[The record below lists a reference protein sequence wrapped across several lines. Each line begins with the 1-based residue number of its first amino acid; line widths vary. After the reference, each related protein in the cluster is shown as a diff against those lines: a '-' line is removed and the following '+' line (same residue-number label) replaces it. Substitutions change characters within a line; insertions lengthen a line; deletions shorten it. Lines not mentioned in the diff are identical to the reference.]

1 MAPWFALKGRLWWVV
16 LWRVRLPAD
25 RWHGRHLLGPLF
37 FLFTFHYG
45 WICRFK
51 QKYLYLGYLFL
62 STVSLGKM
70 LRNLFWD
77 IGFFHPPPLNI
88 YLYINISRI
97 QILSLSIEFRFLF
110 WDSRGFLPLAGWFCL
125 AAWLSAPLA
134 RWQDPAPPKSSFAS
148 LRVGDETGRGFAPM
162 LVSFSEA
169 GWDAWGM
176 LGGCLGEAWGM
187 LGGCLAPGLDWLNS
201 HCEFE

>member
-1 MAPWFALKGRLWWVV
+1 MAWQAPPRATLFSFYISLWMDLSFQTKICIFGLSLSLHRVV
-16 LWRVRLPAD
+16 GENVEE
-25 RWHGRHLLGPLF
+25 F
-37 FLFTFHYG
+37 
-45 WICRFK
+45 I
-51 QKYLYLGYLFL
+51 LGYWIFP
-62 STVSLGKM
+62 
-70 LRNLFWD
+70 
-77 IGFFHPPPLNI
+77 PPPLNI

-176 LGGCLGEAWGM
+176 LGGCLGDAWGM
-187 LGGCLAPGLDWLNS
+187 LGPWVGLI
-201 HCEFE
+201 E